1 MPSTSV
7 DQLPQPA
14 ATPPAPP
21 AGGRRAHP
29 WPTLLAVSFGVFMV
43 QPDASVMAMANPEI
57 GRSLRAS
64 TADLPWVTGSRQPA
78 LAASLIPGGRL
89 GDRFGRR
96 TYHLVGVAGFTLV
109 SVATGPAGSVEGVT
123 AGRARVSG

>member
-1 MPSTSV
+1 
-7 DQLPQPA
+7 
-14 ATPPAPP
+14 
-21 AGGRRAHP
+21 
-29 WPTLLAVSFGVFMV
+29 MV

-57 GRSLRAS
+57 GRSLGAS

-96 TYHLVGVAGFTLV
+96 TYHLVGVAGFTLA
-109 SVATGPAGSVEGVT
+109 SVAIGPAGSVEGVT
-123 AGRARVSG
+123 DREGPGVRPGRTPGPRPVRDRRRRGRGVPDGSPPGTRALPQNAP